1 MVARSQSSAA
11 GVLALLHEPD
21 PIFKQHALNILN
33 PLVPQFWAEI
43 SEHIALI
50 ESLYESDDLSK
61 EARCSAALLASKVY
75 YFLGEYDEALSFAL
89 GAGDAFAQEARNYGS
104 EEFVET
110 VISKAIDRYIQ
121 ARAEERDGS
130 LEKIDQRLQDI
141 IKTIFDRC
149 IVDGEYKQAIGIA
162 LESRRLDVVSLIYNQ
177 TRDTSLLSYAM
188 EAVLDT
194 GFPLSYRDQVLQFLY
209 TLFPA
214 PTTGDGSPYIL
225 SVTRLLIT
233 LSDPALTVPL
243 LVSLVPNQ
251 PLLAYQFAFDLVEGG
266 AQDFLE
272 SVRRDLPEGDEVT
285 KPTFDQ
291 LRSILTGQESV
302 KLYLEFLKR
311 NNHVDLVILKNT
323 KDVLEPR
330 SSIYHTAL
338 TLQNA
343 FMHAGTT
350 SDLFL
355 RENLEWLGL
364 ASNWSKFSATAGLGV
379 IHKGY
384 FEQGMTILGPY
395 LPQSGGESGVQ
406 GAAYSEGGALYAL
419 GLINAGCGSSVTTY
433 LRDTLKASQGE
444 IVQHGA
450 ALGLGVAGMGSSS
463 LEAFEDL
470 KNVLF
475 MDSAVAGEASGYSM
489 GLIMLGTA
497 SEEPVRE
504 MLQYARETQH
514 EKIIR
519 GLAVGVAFIYY
530 GRQEEADETVKV
542 LLAEKDPILRYGGVY
557 TLALAYAG
565 TANNDAVRKLLHI
578 AVSDTSDDVRRAAVT
593 SLAFLLFKNP
603 SHVPRI
609 VQLLSESYN
618 PHVRCGATLAL
629 GIACAGTGLQDA
641 VEILE
646 PMTRDGVDFVRQ
658 GAFIALGMILVQQ
671 SESSSPSLASTRA
684 LYTKVVSDKHEDPMA
699 RFGAAIGQGLID
711 AGGRNVT
718 ISLQSRAGSKNTSAI
733 VGMVMFCQFWYW
745 YPLAHCAALAF
756 EPTGIIGLD
765 ANLKV
770 PKFDYISNAKP
781 SLFAYPSSTK
791 PPKKET
797 VTKVA
802 TAVLSTTAKVKAR
815 EKKKAAAEDAME
827 LTGAETFQD
836 DRADGKEGEAD
847 VEMKEQPSTPKDG
860 DVSPINR
867 SIFNLAEPSTSSKSA
882 KKAEPAFEV
891 RPNFSRVT
899 PAQVAHISFPS
910 DSRYQPVRPVSA
922 HTSTE
927 RKTGLSQ
934 SSALG
939 APSEKYAGGGG
950 ILLLADLRPEEDS
963 EFIEFEPPIEAA
975 IQQPAVPAPGG
986 QPAAPPTGLHIAL
999 DESAPEADPPA
1010 SFEVTT
1016 SFQFHTLIVIYPIPP
1031 SMRVAILDDY
1041 QEVALTSAD
1050 WSRLQGRV
1058 SIDVYTSAVNDE
1070 DALVRCLEGYEVICA
1085 MRERTK
1091 FPASV
1096 LDRLPHLRLI
1106 ATTGMRNAGIDVAH
1120 ARERGIVVSGT
1131 GSGGNSTL
1139 EHIWALILAVARNI
1153 AVDNASVKLG
1163 SAKWQT
1169 TIATG
1174 LHGKILG
1181 LVGVGRLGTQTAQIA
1196 KAFGMKVIG
1205 WSPNLTPERA
1215 ESAGVGYAQSKEDLL
1230 RQSDIVSLHLVL
1242 SEHTRHI
1249 ISGQDFAH
1257 MKPSALFINTS
1268 RGPLVDEAALINA
1281 LKNKT
1286 IAAAGLDVFDKEP
1299 LPADHELRGLENVTL
1314 TPHTGYVNDT
1324 NYEVRKE
1331 CMN

>member
-1 MVARSQSSAA
+1 MKDASAQSGPNEDRFSTLLSSLMVVRSQSSAA
-11 GVLALLHEPD
+11 GVLALLQEPD
-21 PIFKQHALNILN
+21 PLFKQHALKALN

-50 ESLYESDDLSK
+50 EALYETDELPKD
-61 EARCSAALLASKVY
+61 ARNSAALLASKVY

-89 GAGDAFAQEARNYGS
+89 GAGSAFEAETRIYGS

-121 ARAEERDGS
+121 VRSEERSGG
-130 LEKIDQRLQDI
+130 LEKVDPRLQSI
-141 IKTIFDRC
+141 IESIFSRC
-149 IVDGEYKQAIGIA
+149 IVEGEFRQAIGIA
-162 LESRRLDVVSLIYNQ
+162 LESRRLDVISSIYQQ
-177 TRDTSLLSYAM
+177 TQDISLLSYAM

-194 GFPLSYRDQVLQFLY
+194 GFSLSYRDEVLHFLLP
-209 TLFPA
+209 LFPP
-214 PTTGDGSPYIL
+214 PTTGSPHVHAI
-225 SVTRLLIT
+225 TRLLVT
-233 LSDPALTVPL
+233 LSSPSLTVPL
-243 LVSLVPNQ
+243 LVSLIPKE

-266 AQDFLE
+266 AQEFLE
-272 SVRRDLPEGDEVT
+272 SVRGELPEGDTDT
-285 KPTFDQ
+285 KATYDK
-291 LRSILTGQESV
+291 LRNILTGRESV

-355 RENLEWLGL
+355 RENLEWLGM

-395 LPQSGGESGVQ
+395 LPQSNGESGIQ

-433 LRDTLKASQGE
+433 LRDTLKAAQGE

-450 ALGLGVAGMGSSS
+450 ALGLGVAGMGSRS

-475 MDSAVAGEASGYSM
+475 MDSAVAGEASGYAM
-489 GLIMLGTA
+489 GLIMLGTGA
-497 SEEPVRE
+497 ADPVRE
-504 MLQYARETQH
+504 MLVYARETQH

-530 GRQEEADETVKV
+530 GRQEQADETIKT

-565 TANNDAVRKLLHI
+565 TSNNDAIRKLLHI

-603 SHVPRI
+603 GHVPRI

-646 PMTRDGVDFVRQ
+646 PMTKDSVDFVRQ

-671 SESSSPSLASTRA
+671 SEASSPSLASTRT

-718 ISLQSRAGSKNTSAI
+718 ISLQSRAGSRNTNAI

-745 YPLAHCAALAF
+745 YPLAHFASLAF
-756 EPTGIIGLD
+756 EPTGIIGLNGD
-765 ANLKV
+765 LKV
-770 PKFDYISNAKP
+770 PKFDYVSNAKP

-791 PPKKET
+791 PPKKEA

-815 EKKKAAAEDAME
+815 EKKKAAAEGDLMDLDE
-827 LTGAETFQD
+827 KPES
-836 DRADGKEGEAD
+836 KSEGEAD
-847 VEMKEQPSTPKDG
+847 VEMKIEEPPSPPKDR

-867 SIFNLAEPSTSSKSA
+867 SISNLADEGKPSTSASKLPR
-882 KKAEPAFEV
+882 KGEPTFEL

-899 PAQVAHISFPS
+899 PAQMVHVSFPS
-910 DSRYQPVRPVSA
+910 DCRYQPVRPVSVNLA
-922 HTSTE
+922 LPRGEKTPTPAGPSATDTSD
-927 RKTGLSQ
+927 
-934 SSALG
+934 
-939 APSEKYAGGGG
+939 KYAGGGG
-950 ILLLADLRPEEDS
+950 ILILVDLRPEEEG
-963 EFIEFEPPIEAA
+963 EFLEFEPPAEAA
-975 IQQPAVPAPGG
+975 PSEPVPSAPSG
-986 QPAAPPTGLHIAL
+986 QTASTLPSGPHIAL
-999 DESAPEADPPA
+999 DESAPETGPPG
-1010 SFEVTT
+1010 SFE
-1016 SFQFHTLIVIYPIPP
+1016 YPF
-1031 SMRVAILDDY
+1031 D
-1041 QEVALTSAD
+1041 
-1050 WSRLQGRV
+1050 
-1058 SIDVYTSAVNDE
+1058 ND
-1070 DALVRCLEGYEVICA
+1070 A
-1085 MRERTK
+1085 
-1091 FPASV
+1091 
-1096 LDRLPHLRLI
+1096 
-1106 ATTGMRNAGIDVAH
+1106 
-1120 ARERGIVVSGT
+1120 
-1131 GSGGNSTL
+1131 
-1139 EHIWALILAVARNI
+1139 
-1153 AVDNASVKLG
+1153 
-1163 SAKWQT
+1163 
-1169 TIATG
+1169 
-1174 LHGKILG
+1174 
-1181 LVGVGRLGTQTAQIA
+1181 
-1196 KAFGMKVIG
+1196 
-1205 WSPNLTPERA
+1205 
-1215 ESAGVGYAQSKEDLL
+1215 
-1230 RQSDIVSLHLVL
+1230 
-1242 SEHTRHI
+1242 
-1249 ISGQDFAH
+1249 
-1257 MKPSALFINTS
+1257 
-1268 RGPLVDEAALINA
+1268 
-1281 LKNKT
+1281 
-1286 IAAAGLDVFDKEP
+1286 
-1299 LPADHELRGLENVTL
+1299 
-1314 TPHTGYVNDT
+1314 
-1324 NYEVRKE
+1324 
-1331 CMN
+1331 

>member
-1 MVARSQSSAA
+1 MVARSHSSAA

-21 PIFKQHALNILN
+21 PLFKQHALNILS

-50 ESLYESDDLSK
+50 ESLYESEELSK
-61 EARCSAALLASKVY
+61 EARRSAALLASKVY
-75 YFLGEYDEALSFAL
+75 YFLGEYEEALSFAL
-89 GAGDAFAQEARNYGS
+89 GAGDAFAQEAQNYGS

-110 VISKAIDRYIQ
+110 VISKAIDRYVQ
-121 ARAEERDGS
+121 ARSEERDGTI
-130 LEKIDQRLQDI
+130 EKIDQRLQDI

-149 IVDGEYKQAIGIA
+149 IAEGEYKQAIGIA
-162 LESRRLDVVSLIYNQ
+162 LESRRLDIISSIYSQ

-194 GFPLSYRDQVLQFLY
+194 GFSLSYRDQVLQFLY
-209 TLFPA
+209 PLFP
-214 PTTGDGSPYIL
+214 PLTTGDGSPYIL
-225 SVTRLLIT
+225 SITRLLIT
-233 LSDPALTVPL
+233 LNNTSLTAPL
-243 LVSLVPNQ
+243 LISLVPKQ

-272 SVRRDLPEGDEVT
+272 SVRHSLPEGDEMT
-285 KPTFDQ
+285 KPIFDK
-291 LRSILTGQESV
+291 LRNILTGRESV

-311 NNHVDLVILKNT
+311 NNHVDLAILKNT

-350 SDLFL
+350 SDVFL

-395 LPQSGGESGVQ
+395 LPQNGGESSVQ

-419 GLINAGCGSSVTTY
+419 GLINAGCGSSVATY
-433 LRDTLKASQGE
+433 LRDTLKTSQGE

-470 KNVLF
+470 KNILF

-497 SEEPVRE
+497 ATEPVKE
-504 MLQYARETQH
+504 MLQYARETSH

-519 GLAVGVAFIYY
+519 GLAVGVAFIFY
-530 GRQEEADETVKV
+530 GRQEEADETIKV

-565 TANNDAVRKLLHI
+565 TSNNDAVRKLLHI

-618 PHVRCGATLAL
+618 PH
-629 GIACAGTGLQDA
+629 DA
-641 VEILE
+641 IEILE
-646 PMTRDGVDFVRQ
+646 PMTKDGVDFVRQ

-671 SESSSPSLASTRA
+671 SEASSPSLASTRA
-684 LYTKVVSDKHEDPMA
+684 LYNKVVSDKHEDPMA
-699 RFGAAIGQGLID
+699 RFGAAIGQGFID

-745 YPLAHCAALAF
+745 YPLAHCASLAF

-791 PPKKET
+791 PPKKEA

-827 LTGAETFQD
+827 LD
-836 DRADGKEGEAD
+836 DRAENKDVEAD
-847 VEMKEQPSTPKDG
+847 VEMKESSGPKDG

-867 SIFNLAEPSTSSKSA
+867 SISNLPETSMLSKST
-882 KKAEPAFEV
+882 KKAEPTFEL

-899 PAQVAHISFPS
+899 PAQVALISFPS
-910 DSRYQPVRPVSA
+910 DCRYQPVRPLSG
-922 HTSTE
+922 HPSTDY
-927 RKTGLSQ
+927 KAGM
-934 SSALG
+934 SSSSSCA
-939 APSEKYAGGGG
+939 ASEKYAGGGG
-950 ILLLADLRPEEDS
+950 ILILVDLRPEEES
-963 EFIEFEPPIEAA
+963 EFIEFEPPVEAA
-975 IQQPAVPAPGG
+975 PSQPAVP
-986 QPAAPPTGLHIAL
+986 PTGQTTTSTPAPHIAL
-999 DESAPEADPPA
+999 DELAPETEPPA
-1010 SFEVTT
+1010 SFE
-1016 SFQFHTLIVIYPIPP
+1016 YPF
-1031 SMRVAILDDY
+1031 D
-1041 QEVALTSAD
+1041 
-1050 WSRLQGRV
+1050 
-1058 SIDVYTSAVNDE
+1058 ND
-1070 DALVRCLEGYEVICA
+1070 A
-1085 MRERTK
+1085 
-1091 FPASV
+1091 
-1096 LDRLPHLRLI
+1096 
-1106 ATTGMRNAGIDVAH
+1106 
-1120 ARERGIVVSGT
+1120 
-1131 GSGGNSTL
+1131 
-1139 EHIWALILAVARNI
+1139 
-1153 AVDNASVKLG
+1153 
-1163 SAKWQT
+1163 
-1169 TIATG
+1169 
-1174 LHGKILG
+1174 
-1181 LVGVGRLGTQTAQIA
+1181 
-1196 KAFGMKVIG
+1196 
-1205 WSPNLTPERA
+1205 
-1215 ESAGVGYAQSKEDLL
+1215 
-1230 RQSDIVSLHLVL
+1230 
-1242 SEHTRHI
+1242 
-1249 ISGQDFAH
+1249 
-1257 MKPSALFINTS
+1257 
-1268 RGPLVDEAALINA
+1268 
-1281 LKNKT
+1281 
-1286 IAAAGLDVFDKEP
+1286 
-1299 LPADHELRGLENVTL
+1299 
-1314 TPHTGYVNDT
+1314 
-1324 NYEVRKE
+1324 
-1331 CMN
+1331 